1 MQVQPATHP
10 HARLGTTK
18 PRPQRSEK
26 LVRRVSSVSGVI
38 RTSPHVCCCELGFS
52 PASLT
57 PLPRPGSLPAACD
70 HPSMRWS
77 RAIAAC
83 LLGATAAAAA
93 AAAAAPRVEVS
104 LFGEALCPY
113 T

>member
-1 MQVQPATHP
+1 
-10 HARLGTTK
+10 
-18 PRPQRSEK
+18 
-26 LVRRVSSVSGVI
+26 
-38 RTSPHVCCCELGFS
+38 
-52 PASLT
+52 
-57 PLPRPGSLPAACD
+57 
-70 HPSMRWS
+70 MRWS